1 MPDKKII
8 DLNVE
13 VLRRDLD
20 SGAPSYAVRA
30 TSMGTELLH
39 KEYPEIETA
48 MFVAADIMVRVA
60 SIPAVY
66 AAKVESASALAG
78 VETEDVAQ
86 ELGDIKVMP
95 VETGPLEMD
104 TLIETARL
112 AETEPVETEPV
123 ETDLDPVP
131 VKCQSCGQEDTVS
144 GALHAADFETIP
156 CLQCGGDM
164 K

>member
-1 MPDKKII
+1 MPETKKII

-20 SGAPSYAVRA
+20 SGAPTYAVRA

-39 KEYPEIETA
+39 KEYPDIETA

-60 SIPAVY
+60 SVPMVY
-66 AAKVESASALAG
+66 AVKAESASALAG
-78 VETEDVAQ
+78 SEPEDAPAGAS
-86 ELGDIKVMP
+86 L
-95 VETGPLEMD
+95 
-104 TLIETARL
+104 
-112 AETEPVETEPV
+112 PVETEPV
-123 ETDLDPVP
+123 ETEDAPVETEPVETSLDPVP

-144 GALHAADFETIP
+144 GALHAANFETIL